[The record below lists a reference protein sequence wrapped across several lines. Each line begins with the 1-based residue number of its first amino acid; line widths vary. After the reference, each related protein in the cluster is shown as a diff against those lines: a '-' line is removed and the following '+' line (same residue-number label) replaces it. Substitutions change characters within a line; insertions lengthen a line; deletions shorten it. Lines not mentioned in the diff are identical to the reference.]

1 LSAPVSGSLVD
12 LFRRHAQERPD
23 LVLYRFLGNGENE
36 SDRLGCAQLD
46 RRARAIAASLQLTAE
61 PGDRALLLYPPGL
74 EFIAAFMGCLYA
86 GVVAVPAYPPNPNQ
100 SLSRLQAIAADAGA
114 RLMLTT
120 RAQLSALTRGLARSP
135 GLTVARTVA
144 TDGIAES
151 SCGDWREPELDGK
164 TVAFLQYTSGST
176 RAPRGVVV
184 SHANLLHN
192 EHMIQQAFHHDR
204 ETRVVGWLPPY
215 HDMGLIGNV
224 LQPLTLGIPCILMS
238 PLAFLQHP
246 VRWLRAIS
254 EFRATTSGAPNFAY
268 DLCVRKITEEQCR
281 GLDLSSWDLAYNGA
295 EAVRASTL
303 ESFSK
308 KFAPHG
314 FRREA
319 FYPCYGLAEATL
331 FVTGGT
337 KGTPPVIRDAPQ
349 AANEPDS
356 ALALWE
362 SALAVPRVVG
372 CGHAW
377 DDTRVVIVDPHTRV
391 PCPAGVVGELW
402 ISGRSVARGY
412 WNRPEESESTFQA
425 RLSATD
431 EGPFL
436 RTGDL
441 GFADG
446 GDVFITGRLK
456 ELIIVRGRNYHPED
470 IELTVENSHPALR
483 AHSGA
488 AFSVT
493 TEDKER
499 LVVVQELERKALR
512 KVDLDK
518 VQEDIVEAV
527 AMEHGLSVHEAVLVA
542 PGSVPRT
549 SSGKIQRGA
558 TRVAYLSGNLECLT
572 DAALLRATR

>member
-1 LSAPVSGSLVD
+1 VD

-23 LVLYRFLGNGENE
+23 LVLYSFLGNGENE
-36 SDRLGCAQLD
+36 SDRLSCAQLD
-46 RRARAIAASLQLTAE
+46 RRARAIAASLQGAARR
-61 PGDRALLLYPPGL
+61 GDRALLLYPPGL
-74 EFIAAFMGCLYA
+74 EFIAAFLGCLYA

-100 SLSRLQAIAADAGA
+100 SLSRLQSIAADAGA

-120 RAQLSALTRGLARSP
+120 GAQLGALTRGLTRSP
-135 GLTVARTVA
+135 ALAVARTLA

-151 SCGDWREPELDGK
+151 SCGDWREPQLSGE

-176 RAPRGVVV
+176 RAPKGVVV
-184 SHANLLHN
+184 SHANLIHN
-192 EHMIQQAFHHDR
+192 ERMIQHAFRHDR
-204 ETRVVGWLPPY
+204 ETRVAGWLPLY

-224 LQPLTLGIPCILMS
+224 LQPLALGIPCVLMS

-254 EFRATTSGAPNFAY
+254 EFRATTSGAPNFGY
-268 DLCVRKITEEQCR
+268 DLCVRKITDEQCR

-303 ESFSK
+303 ESFAN
-308 KFAPHG
+308 KFAPYG

-337 KGTPPVIRDAPQ
+337 KAAPPVVRDAP
-349 AANEPDS
+349 ETPGDS
-356 ALALWE
+356 DGTLALWE
-362 SALAVPRVVG
+362 SSLAVPRVVG
-372 CGHAW
+372 CGRAW
-377 DDTRVVIVDPHTRV
+377 EDTRVVIVDPQTRV
-391 PCPAGVVGELW
+391 PCPQGVVGELW
-402 ISGRSVARGY
+402 ISGGSVARGY
-412 WNRPEESESTFQA
+412 WNRPEESASTFQA
-425 RLSATD
+425 SLAGTD

-441 GFADG
+441 GFCDG
-446 GDVFITGRLK
+446 AEVFITGRLK

-470 IELTVENSHPALR
+470 IESTVENSHPALR

-488 AFSVT
+488 AFST
-493 TEDKER
+493 TTGNDER
-499 LVVVQELERKALR
+499 LVVVQEVERKALR
-512 KVDLDK
+512 KVDLER
-518 VQEDIVEAV
+518 VREDIVEAV

-572 DAALLRATR
+572 DAAVLRATR